1 MGMVAVSTALLVL
14 TLGWLNGVMDQLID
28 DSVAISGHV
37 TVADAV
43 YNKKKI
49 LQPLYANINDI
60 EEKIKKIQSQENV
73 TNVFGHI
80 QAGATLTVSEE
91 IGDVF
96 TVVTA
101 VPAAIHTEQWKVTLS
116 EGRLSCG
123 GSKRSDHWS

>member
-1 MGMVAVSTALLVL
+1 MTLLQLFQLGVKNAQRRVSRTLLTMGMVAVSTALLVL

-49 LQPLYANINDI
+49 LQPLYANMNDI
-60 EEKIKKIQSQENV
+60 EENKNSIPENV

-80 QAGATLTVSEE
+80 RE
-91 IGDVF
+91 
-96 TVVTA
+96 
-101 VPAAIHTEQWKVTLS
+101 
-116 EGRLSCG
+116 R
-123 GSKRSDHWS
+123 RSP